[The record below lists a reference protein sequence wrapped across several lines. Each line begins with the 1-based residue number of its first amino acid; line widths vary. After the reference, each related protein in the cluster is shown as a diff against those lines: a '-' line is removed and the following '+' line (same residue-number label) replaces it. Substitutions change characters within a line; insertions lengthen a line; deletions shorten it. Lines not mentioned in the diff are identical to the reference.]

1 MSRNIYKTYF
11 SHDIYSRQDP
21 KIKKLLVHFRKISNE
36 KAQAAV
42 CLYWWI
48 IEDMHADDYKIA
60 DIETY
65 ADDYRCDVDFLK
77 SILEDFELFRQE
89 DGCYISD
96 RVLRNIAEQEEKS
109 QKAKKSIQKRWAKKK
124 DEEAAPDEADLE
136 VVNSI
141 IQLYNTAF
149 KKTQI
154 VGKENREKIFKINK
168 ENKLSLEIWQ
178 KVFDNARR
186 GWDIKGEHKTP
197 NLKNILD
204 NWDAFASDDYFLAPD
219 YEAIAAAKKQREI
232 EAEKAKEAERLQREK
247 ENAEIEASRNAIC
260 DAASAIKHLNKYSRL
275 PEQFLR
281 KSSIV
286 REYMQQYNFTVED
299 VIAARKK
306 EGEQE

>member
-247 ENAEIEASRNAIC
+247 ENAEIDASRNAIC

-299 VIAARKK
+299 LIAARQE